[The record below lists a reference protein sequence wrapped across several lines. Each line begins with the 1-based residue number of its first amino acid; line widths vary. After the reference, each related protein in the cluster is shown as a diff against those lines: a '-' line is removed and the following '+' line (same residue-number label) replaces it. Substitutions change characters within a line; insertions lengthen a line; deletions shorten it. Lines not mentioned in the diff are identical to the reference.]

1 MGRAS
6 DGAFKTDKQAS
17 KLTMRRYIDKDKNQ
31 QGTLRHYIVGCLV
44 LLRTFGLKYQSLKM
58 SSLENPFLTLIISHG
73 RYSAIVS
80 PTRGA
85 SFEASAMMRT
95 AFTILLYLRSWCFY
109 NNQFQCSI
117 IQILNIH
124 FCIDRYF

>member
-1 MGRAS
+1 MPVVLFFRACLAIFNFTS
-6 DGAFKTDKQAS
+6 RFFSISRIKRHDKRNVPAS
-17 KLTMRRYIDKDKNQ
+17 
-31 QGTLRHYIVGCLV
+31 LRI
-44 LLRTFGLKYQSLKM
+44 FELKYQSLKM